1 MEVDLTNEA
10 YSRWLR
16 ACRPDLVWF
25 LSQAED
31 VQEQLAIL
39 GDDYVQDVCIGIG
52 YAVSNP
58 AAAEAGTKTSA
69 GSMDA
74 EVDLVQQLAAA
85 AVRKM
90 VGAHPSAPP
99 PPPPPRRRETMAGV
113 FDRKRP
119 VKSREPKQFLG
130 RQEDGAT

>member
-39 GDDYVQDVCIGIG
+39 GDDYVQGVCIGIG
-52 YAVSNP
+52 YAVANP
-58 AAAEAGTKTSA
+58 AAAEAGTRVAS
-69 GSMDA
+69 GSMEA
-74 EVDLVQQLAAA
+74 EVDLVQHLAAG
-85 AVRKM
+85 AVRRLM
-90 VGAHPSAPP
+90 GAAEKPAPAARAP
-99 PPPPPRRRETMAGV
+99 KETMAGV
-113 FDRKRP
+113 FERRRRP
-119 VKSREPKQFLG
+119 QPKGQPRRFLG
-130 RQEDGAT
+130 RQEDSAT